1 MKAFLANRVTPLLVS
16 DRALMERWKKAA
28 ASEKLIAKSK
38 DGQNWVIVLDE
49 DLAKTLIERGLP
61 YEEWEEKA

>member
-28 ASEKLIAKSK
+28 ASES
-38 DGQNWVIVLDE
+38 
-49 DLAKTLIERGLP
+49 
-61 YEEWEEKA
+61 